1 MSRSLLPVLLADPAR
16 LADLPPE
23 EATAALVELAAVQ
36 TALAARL
43 HASTPQATRAS
54 DREPVD
60 RLLKPEETAKYMSV
74 TLRWLYRRADKLP
87 FTRRLGRKTLRFSE
101 AGMRRYMAETRG

>member
-1 MSRSLLPVLLADPAR
+1 VSRSLLPILLADPAR

-43 HASTPQATRAS
+43 HASAAQTTRAS
-54 DREPVD
+54 DREPAD
-60 RLLKPEETAKYMSV
+60 RLLKPDEAAECMGV
-74 TLRWLYRRADKLP
+74 TLRWLYRRVDKLP
-87 FTRRLGRKTLRFSE
+87 FARRLGRKTLRFSE